1 MYVYLTAG
9 RSTQHLAA
17 QHPDHFVIGVEKFR
31 ARLRRTAAFR
41 DYAPPLLDSQ
51 LSGSESLRV
60 VNPAEGVLSPLES
73 PSQAQPREAD
83 VEDAPRGPPAAASSP
98 NLSSATN
105 MVLVCGNCE
114 DLWRLLWESGVQTR
128 NPKPETQTPN
138 PKP

>member
-41 DYAPPLLDSQ
+41 DYAPPLLDSELSDFTQ
-51 LSGSESLRV
+51 APLSGFTSA
-60 VNPAEGVLSPLES
+60 PASS
-73 PSQAQPREAD
+73 QPREAGASID
-83 VEDAPRGPPAAASSP
+83 AEDAPRGAPAATSST
-98 NLSSATN
+98 NLSSSTN

-114 DLWRLLWESGVQTR
+114 DVWRLLWESGVR
-128 NPKPETQTPN
+128 ILTPQ
-138 PKP
+138 P